1 MIIPVLI
8 ISAITIAYF
17 WLKLNYQYWKKRGI
31 PGPEPHLLVGNL
43 GKCFL
48 LKSSPGHIY
57 TSAYNAFPDANV
69 IGMYRATTPILLVRD
84 PEMVKEV
91 TVKSFSSFHDNDIDV
106 DKNVD
111 GIFGR
116 SPLVLKGQEWKMVR
130 AQLTP
135 AFTSGKMKS
144 LFPLLEDNGIK
155 MVKYLETLPEAT
167 NGDGYE
173 AKELSVQFTLNN
185 IASSIFG
192 LEGKCFEEQNS
203 HFRQLATE
211 FFSAESE
218 AVFKFFVMVMF
229 PGLAKLLRLR
239 FVPKQVEVKL
249 IDIVTQTLKYR
260 RDNNVVRH
268 DFLHIM
274 NQIKENSQSAGFSEV
289 DVTAHA
295 AGFFGDGYETSSI
308 VMSFFLFNLS
318 NNPVAQKKLREEID
332 AAFEDNDNKLPYDV
346 LQGLS
351 YLDAALNESLRIY
364 PPVIFLQRRCT
375 KAFTFTP
382 KMTNKLVTIDEGTT
396 VILPIYGLQN
406 DPKYYEEPDSYKPE
420 RFLGSNKDNLTKH
433 TFLPLGEGPRSCLGQ
448 RFGFL
453 QVKIGVAYI
462 VRHYELS
469 VNEKTKLPIQFDKTN
484 IMTSPV
490 GGLWLDF
497 KKVM

>member
-1 MIIPVLI
+1 MCRF
-8 ISAITIAYF
+8 IS
-17 WLKLNYQYWKKRGI
+17 
-31 PGPEPHLLVGNL
+31 
-43 GKCFL
+43 
-48 LKSSPGHIY
+48 
-57 TSAYNAFPDANV
+57 
-69 IGMYRATTPILLVRD
+69 
-84 PEMVKEV
+84 
-91 TVKSFSSFHDNDIDV
+91 
-106 DKNVD
+106 
-111 GIFGR
+111 
-116 SPLVLKGQEWKMVR
+116 
-130 AQLTP
+130 
-135 AFTSGKMKS
+135 
-144 LFPLLEDNGIK
+144 
-155 MVKYLETLPEAT
+155 
-167 NGDGYE
+167 
-173 AKELSVQFTLNN
+173 
-185 IASSIFG
+185 
-192 LEGKCFEEQNS
+192 
-203 HFRQLATE
+203 
-211 FFSAESE
+211 
-218 AVFKFFVMVMF
+218 
-229 PGLAKLLRLR
+229 R

-351 YLDAALNESLRIY
+351 YLDAALNGIELDNFVKIPQFLCRI
-364 PPVIFLQRRCT
+364 VANLSTGDLFERRCT

-433 TFLPLGEGPRSCLGQ
+433 TFLPLGEGPRSCLG
-448 RFGFL
+448 
-453 QVKIGVAYI
+453 A
-462 VRHYELS
+462 
-469 VNEKTKLPIQFDKTN
+469 
-484 IMTSPV
+484 
-490 GGLWLDF
+490 
-497 KKVM
+497 